1 VQSFKALCQEM
12 LEEASFRE
20 LFEKECN
27 VCTNTMR
34 IFARLHAEN
43 RDGEE
48 LARTLGVDPSALRV
62 LAEAEYCDPRLV
74 TRLCRHLGLPVPENC
89 PKMKNERAC

>member
-1 VQSFKALCQEM
+1 VQSFKALYQEM
-12 LEEASFRE
+12 MADASFRE

-43 RDGEE
+43 RGCEK
-48 LARTLGVDPSALRV
+48 LALTLGVSPSALRV

-74 TRLCRHLGLPVPENC
+74 TRLCKHLDLPVPENC
-89 PKMKNERAC
+89 PKMKNKSEC